1 MRVVWAQCEFTC
13 AADSGKKIIGGENET
28 LNSQAQTRGLTP
40 SAICLLSGSIKGSQ
54 KTEGRGLL
62 QCQKKNQIYLIPTIY
77 YKIVTGSFKARMKI
91 VVQMHGWKT
100 NC

>member
-1 MRVVWAQCEFTC
+1 MLFAY
-13 AADSGKKIIGGENET
+13 
-28 LNSQAQTRGLTP
+28 SQVALKGARKQRAEAFC
-40 SAICLLSGSIKGSQ
+40 SAK
-54 KTEGRGLL
+54 
-62 QCQKKNQIYLIPTIY
+62 CQKKNQIYVIPTIY